1 MARETAL
8 MYERYE
14 ILLDTAASRPGLG
27 FGEAALALGELVLN
41 SPPQFAVG
49 IFGVWGSGKTT
60 LMRAIEHRVAA
71 EASAVPIWFNAW
83 RYEREEHLI
92 VPMLDT
98 LREALLAWAMAHPAD
113 PAATEGKAR
122 KAASMVAKAARAI
135 VAGLALKG
143 RLIGVEASF
152 DASKALTAW
161 QRDAT
166 KEDDSLADDPQSFYH
181 ASFRAL
187 EAAMK
192 DFVGEH
198 GERRIIVFID
208 DLDRCLPENAL
219 EVLESTKLFF
229 DLPGFVFV
237 VGLDHGVI
245 ERAVAAKYSNSPS
258 ADGRTPVPG
267 TDYVKKIFQVQFAV
281 PRVVEEQLERF
292 VAVIAEGLPPDQA
305 ADIRDRATPHLRFL
319 TIDGSVNP
327 REVKRYLND
336 YTVQLRMLEKKLGSV
351 GEPNADVVLTL
362 LTMSFHADWRTLYDH
377 LVLDPDEF
385 QLKCV
390 DALSRPAATRTL
402 QLGGRQLPLPEAL
415 VRYLRNEGRSLLE
428 ESLEVY
434 VSSVEAIG
442 STDSTV
448 IEAKRALRDVHGTL
462 AVEGGPPEQLQ
473 EAISRLYRLV
483 RETVRSEAGEEAARR
498 AGELRDKAIKV
509 SGAASPD
516 ARERSR
522 LEIVEVLETIE
533 DYLNDARRRATT
545 GSGAFA

>member
-1 MARETAL
+1 V
-8 MYERYE
+8 YEKYE

-27 FGEAALALGELVLN
+27 FEEAALALGELVLN

-60 LMRAIEHRVAA
+60 LMRAIEHRVAE

-98 LREALLAWAMAHPAD
+98 LREALLAWAIAHPAD
-113 PAATEGKAR
+113 PATTDGKAR
-122 KAASMVAKAARAI
+122 RAASLVSKAARAI

-152 DASKALTAW
+152 DASKALNAW

-166 KEDDSLADDPQSFYH
+166 TEDDSAAGEVQSFYH

-198 GERRIIVFID
+198 AERRIIVFID

-229 DLPGFVFV
+229 DLPGFIFV
-237 VGLDHGVI
+237 VGLDQGVI
-245 ERAVAAKYSNSPS
+245 ERAVAAKYSDSSS
-258 ADGRTPVPG
+258 ATGRSPVPG
-267 TDYVKKIFQVQFAV
+267 ADYVKKIFQVQFAV
-281 PRVVEEQLERF
+281 PRVVAEQLDRF
-292 VAVIAEGLPPDQA
+292 VAMITEGLPADQA
-305 ADIRDRATPHLRFL
+305 ADIRDRATPHLRYL

-336 YTVQLRMLEKKLGSV
+336 YTVQLRMLEKKLTSTIRV

-362 LTMSFHADWRTLYDH
+362 LTMSFHADWRMLYDQ
-377 LVLDPDEF
+377 LVLDPEGF
-385 QLKCV
+385 KLECR
-390 DALSRPAATRTL
+390 DALRRPAANRTL
-402 QLGGRQLPLPEAL
+402 QLGARQIALPGAL
-415 VRYLRNEGRSLLE
+415 ASYLSSEGRLLLE
-428 ESLEVY
+428 EPLEVY

-442 STDSTV
+442 STDPTV
-448 IEAKRALRDVHGTL
+448 IEAKRALRDVYRTV
-462 AVEGGPPEQLQ
+462 AVEGGTAEEFLD
-473 EAISRLYRLV
+473 AISRLYRWV
-483 RETVRSEAGEEAARR
+483 RETVRNEAGEDAARR
-498 AGELRDKAIKV
+498 AGELRDKAFKV
-509 SGAASPD
+509 SADASPD
-516 ARERSR
+516 AREASR

-533 DYLNDARRRATT
+533 DYLDDARRQATT
-545 GSGAFA
+545 TSGASA